1 MSEETSANP
10 AAFSFVEQEHEI
22 LDLWKT
28 KQIFQRSLEQT
39 ANSEPYIFYD
49 GPPFATGLP
58 HHGHLVGSILKD
70 AVPRY
75 FTMKGR
81 YVQRRFG
88 WDCHGLP
95 IEHEIDKSLGMSSQE
110 AVEKFGVKG
119 YNDECRAIV
128 QRYTSEWEK
137 TITRIG
143 RWVDFEHDYKTM
155 DPWFMESVWWV
166 LKQLWE
172 KDLVYRGVK
181 VVPFS
186 TALGT
191 VLSNFEAGSNYQDV
205 QDPAVTVLF
214 KLTDDDTY
222 IAAWTTTP
230 WTLPSNL
237 ALCVGDDIDYVK
249 VHDEEQGVDFILAE
263 ARLADVGKGK
273 KLVVKEHLKGSTLVG
288 KTYEPLFPYFAEAA
302 DEGAFQIVSD
312 DYVSTD
318 SGTGVVHQAPAFGED
333 DFRVLKAAGITAMVC
348 PIDMSGQFTA
358 EVSDFA
364 GMHVKDAD
372 KHIIKMLKDTK
383 ALYRQDVIVHSYPF
397 CPRSDTPIIYRT
409 VDSWYVKVE
418 SMRSALQKSNQEIN
432 WVPEHIQGGR
442 MGKWLEGAVDWAISR
457 NRYWG
462 TPLPI
467 WINDVTGARLC
478 MGSIDELES
487 YTGIRI
493 DDLHRENVD
502 ELHFSIDGEEGVYR
516 RIEEVLDCWFES
528 GSMPYAQLHYPFEN
542 ETMFEQG
549 FPAEF
554 IAEGLDQTRGW
565 FYTLIVLGTALFDTH
580 PFKNVIV
587 NGIVMAEDGKKMS
600 KRLRNYTPP
609 DDLMETYGADA
620 LRLYLINSGL
630 VRAEEQRF
638 SDTGVKDMVRRVL
651 LPWLNA
657 YRFLNTYAE
666 IDNWTIDDTKASSDN
681 IMDQWILSRLQS
693 LKTNIANEMEGYKL
707 YNVVPALFEFIEDL
721 TNWYIRLNRARF
733 WSEDLTADKTAAYRT
748 LYSAVYEFTLAMA
761 PFTPFLS
768 ETIFQKLKQF
778 NGAETA
784 SVHLC
789 SYPEAKSEL
798 IQPVLEQA
806 VTRMQHIILM
816 GRQKRNQE
824 KVKTKFP
831 LAKLT
836 VLHTDQGLLDEI
848 SRLENYLQGEL
859 NVKTVE
865 YSTSESDYIK
875 LYAKPNSPVL
885 GKRLGKN
892 FKEYKGLIEALDT
905 ASIDDFQAK
914 GAITLGDETFQL
926 DDILIFREAIEGT
939 NAVSD
944 RFVSI
949 DMSCELNDALI
960 AEGLAREVV
969 NRIQKSRKDIGLN
982 VVDRIN
988 MTMSA
993 STELAPAIVT
1003 HLEYIKRETLALEIN
1018 LVAESQP
1025 LGFEIDEH
1033 SVSFEIKKA

>member
-1 MSEETSANP
+1 VSEETSANP

-110 AVEKFGVKG
+110 AVQKLGVKG

-186 TALGT
+186 TSLGT

-249 VHDEEQGVDFILAE
+249 VHDEELGIDFILAE

-273 KLVVKEHLKGSTLVG
+273 KLVVKEHLKGSTLVS
-288 KTYEPLFPYFAEAA
+288 KTYEPLFPYFADAA

-348 PIDMSGQFTA
+348 PIDMRGQFTA

-383 ALYRQDVIVHSYPF
+383 SLYKQDVIVHSYPF

-418 SMRSALQKSNQEIN
+418 SMRAALQKSNKEIN
-432 WVPEHIQGGR
+432 WVPGHIQNGR

-467 WINDVTGARLC
+467 WVNDVTGAQLC

-487 YTGIRI
+487 YTGVRV

-502 ELHFSIDGEEGVYR
+502 ELRFSLDGEEGVYR

-638 SDTGVKDMVRRVL
+638 TDSGVKDMVRRVL

-666 IDNWTIDDTKASSDN
+666 IDNWSIDDTKIVSDN

-733 WSEDLTADKTAAYRT
+733 WTEDLTADKFAAYRT

-892 FKEYKGLIEALDT
+892 FKEYKGLIEGLET
-905 ASIDDFQAK
+905 ASIDEFQTK

-926 DDILIFREAIEGT
+926 DDILIFREAIQGT

-949 DMSCELNDALI
+949 DMSCELNDALV

-988 MTMSA
+988 MTLSA
-993 STELAPAIVT
+993 STELASAIVT

-1018 LVAESQP
+1018 LVTESQP
-1025 LGFEIDEH
+1025 LSFEIDEH
-1033 SVSFEIKKA
+1033 SVSFEINKV

>member
-110 AVEKFGVKG
+110 AVQKLGVKG

-186 TALGT
+186 TSLGT

-249 VHDEEQGVDFILAE
+249 VHDEELGIDFILAE

-273 KLVVKEHLKGSTLVG
+273 KLVVKEHLKGSTLVS
-288 KTYEPLFPYFAEAA
+288 KTYEPLFPYFADAA

-348 PIDMSGQFTA
+348 PIDMRGQFTA

-383 ALYRQDVIVHSYPF
+383 SLYKQDVIVHSYPF

-418 SMRSALQKSNQEIN
+418 SMRAALQKSNKEIN
-432 WVPEHIQGGR
+432 WVPGHIQNGR

-467 WINDVTGARLC
+467 WVNDVTGAQLC

-487 YTGIRI
+487 YTGVRV

-502 ELHFSIDGEEGVYR
+502 ELRFSLDGEEGVYR

-638 SDTGVKDMVRRVL
+638 TDSGVKDMVRRVL

-666 IDNWTIDDTKASSDN
+666 IDNWSIDDTKIVSDN

-733 WSEDLTADKTAAYRT
+733 WTEDLTADKFAAYRT

-892 FKEYKGLIEALDT
+892 FKEYKGLIEGLET
-905 ASIDDFQAK
+905 ASIDEFQTK

-926 DDILIFREAIEGT
+926 DDILIFREAIQGT

-949 DMSCELNDALI
+949 DMSCELNDALV

-988 MTMSA
+988 MTLSA
-993 STELAPAIVT
+993 STELASAIVT

-1018 LVAESQP
+1018 LVTESQP
-1025 LGFEIDEH
+1025 LSFEIDEH
-1033 SVSFEIKKA
+1033 SVSFEINKV

>member
-22 LDLWKT
+22 LDLWKS

-273 KLVVKEHLKGSTLVG
+273 NLVVREHLKGSTLVG
-288 KTYEPLFPYFAEAA
+288 KTYEPLFPYFADAA

-372 KHIIKMLKDTK
+372 KHIIKMLKDTQ
-383 ALYRQDVIVHSYPF
+383 AL
-397 CPRSDTPIIYRT
+397 
-409 VDSWYVKVE
+409 
-418 SMRSALQKSNQEIN
+418 
-432 WVPEHIQGGR
+432 
-442 MGKWLEGAVDWAISR
+442 
-457 NRYWG
+457 
-462 TPLPI
+462 
-467 WINDVTGARLC
+467 
-478 MGSIDELES
+478 
-487 YTGIRI
+487 
-493 DDLHRENVD
+493 
-502 ELHFSIDGEEGVYR
+502 
-516 RIEEVLDCWFES
+516 
-528 GSMPYAQLHYPFEN
+528 
-542 ETMFEQG
+542 
-549 FPAEF
+549 
-554 IAEGLDQTRGW
+554 
-565 FYTLIVLGTALFDTH
+565 
-580 PFKNVIV
+580 
-587 NGIVMAEDGKKMS
+587 
-600 KRLRNYTPP
+600 
-609 DDLMETYGADA
+609 
-620 LRLYLINSGL
+620 
-630 VRAEEQRF
+630 
-638 SDTGVKDMVRRVL
+638 
-651 LPWLNA
+651 
-657 YRFLNTYAE
+657 
-666 IDNWTIDDTKASSDN
+666 
-681 IMDQWILSRLQS
+681 
-693 LKTNIANEMEGYKL
+693 
-707 YNVVPALFEFIEDL
+707 
-721 TNWYIRLNRARF
+721 
-733 WSEDLTADKTAAYRT
+733 
-748 LYSAVYEFTLAMA
+748 
-761 PFTPFLS
+761 
-768 ETIFQKLKQF
+768 
-778 NGAETA
+778 
-784 SVHLC
+784 
-789 SYPEAKSEL
+789 
-798 IQPVLEQA
+798 
-806 VTRMQHIILM
+806 
-816 GRQKRNQE
+816 
-824 KVKTKFP
+824 
-831 LAKLT
+831 
-836 VLHTDQGLLDEI
+836 
-848 SRLENYLQGEL
+848 
-859 NVKTVE
+859 
-865 YSTSESDYIK
+865 
-875 LYAKPNSPVL
+875 
-885 GKRLGKN
+885 
-892 FKEYKGLIEALDT
+892 
-905 ASIDDFQAK
+905 
-914 GAITLGDETFQL
+914 
-926 DDILIFREAIEGT
+926 
-939 NAVSD
+939 
-944 RFVSI
+944 
-949 DMSCELNDALI
+949 
-960 AEGLAREVV
+960 
-969 NRIQKSRKDIGLN
+969 
-982 VVDRIN
+982 
-988 MTMSA
+988 
-993 STELAPAIVT
+993 
-1003 HLEYIKRETLALEIN
+1003 
-1018 LVAESQP
+1018 
-1025 LGFEIDEH
+1025 
-1033 SVSFEIKKA
+1033 

>member
-110 AVEKFGVKG
+110 AVQKLGVKG

-186 TALGT
+186 TSLGT

-249 VHDEEQGVDFILAE
+249 VHDEELGIDFILAE

-273 KLVVKEHLKGSTLVG
+273 KLVVKEHLKGSTLVS
-288 KTYEPLFPYFAEAA
+288 KTYEPLFPYFADAA

-348 PIDMSGQFTA
+348 PIDMRGQFTA

-383 ALYRQDVIVHSYPF
+383 SLYKQDVIVHSYPF

-418 SMRSALQKSNQEIN
+418 SMRAALQKSNKEIN
-432 WVPEHIQGGR
+432 WVPGHIQNGR

-467 WINDVTGARLC
+467 WVNDVTGAQLC

-487 YTGIRI
+487 YTGVRV

-502 ELHFSIDGEEGVYR
+502 ELRFSLDGEEGVYR

-620 LRLYLINSGL
+620 LRLSLINSGL

-638 SDTGVKDMVRRVL
+638 TDSGVKDMARRVL

-666 IDNWTIDDTKASSDN
+666 IDNWSIDDTKIVSDN

-733 WSEDLTADKTAAYRT
+733 WTEDLTADKFAAYRT

-892 FKEYKGLIEALDT
+892 FKEYKGLIEGLET
-905 ASIDDFQAK
+905 ASIDEFQTK

-926 DDILIFREAIEGT
+926 DDILIFREAIQGT

-949 DMSCELNDALI
+949 DMSCELNDALV

-988 MTMSA
+988 MTLSA
-993 STELAPAIVT
+993 STELASAIVT

-1018 LVAESQP
+1018 LVTESQP
-1025 LGFEIDEH
+1025 LSFEIDEH
-1033 SVSFEIKKA
+1033 SVSFEINKV